1 MLRSLK
7 MTKDV
12 KRSEEKGGNGN
23 PKVYDDLRETNT
35 GVNVKLFYNPKDVPQ
50 FDYETSLGDP
60 GRYPYTRGIY
70 PTMYRGKLWTMRQYA
85 GFATSEN
92 TNTRFKFLLDQG
104 QTGLSLA
111 LDLPTQLGLDSDD
124 PLAKDDV
131 GKLGVAIDT
140 LRDMEE
146 MFDGIP
152 LDKISTSFTINA
164 TASIILAMYVAT
176 AEKQGIDPSRLRGTI
191 QNDII
196 KEYIARGTYIF
207 PPKPSIRLIGDTIE
221 YCTKHIPSF
230 NSVSVSGTH
239 ICECGAT
246 PAQGVAYPFLT
257 GIAYLQEVLER
268 GYDIDDIAPLLSF
281 HLIAGGVQ
289 FNFFQEIAKLR
300 AARRLWAKILKERFH
315 SESDKA
321 LRLKFSTGGMGG
333 GMAEQ
338 QPLNNIARIAFYAL
352 AAALAGSQSMN
363 LPCFDEAYA
372 IPTDEAIRTSLRIQ
386 QIIAYEIGIP
396 DVVDPLA
403 GSYYV
408 ESLTDFFEKE
418 IAAEMERVESLGGIL
433 RCVEDGTI
441 QKQLSDQ
448 AYQVEKKFESGELI
462 KVGVNRFQIDEEER
476 ELEVFE
482 VDPETRTRQI
492 GRLNRIKDER
502 DNKKVKGA
510 LDALKKAA
518 IERKNL
524 MPSILDAVRAYATV
538 GEIVGHL
545 KEIYGEATQIS
556 VF

>member
-1 MLRSLK
+1 

>member
-1 MLRSLK
+1 
-7 MTKDV
+7 MTEQV
-12 KRSEEKGGNGN
+12 KRSEEKSEN
-23 PKVYDDLRETNT
+23 PKADSDLTETNT
-35 GVNVKLFYNPKDVPQ
+35 GVKVKLFYDPEDMPR
-50 FDYETSLGDP
+50 FDYETSLGNP
-60 GRYPYTRGIY
+60 GQYPYTRGIY

-85 GFATSEN
+85 GFSTSEN
-92 TNTRFKFLLDQG
+92 TNSRFKFLLEQG

-146 MFDGIP
+146 IFEGIP
-152 LDKISTSFTINA
+152 LDGISTSFTINS

-176 AEKQGIDPSRLRGTI
+176 AEKQGVDPSRLRGTI

-207 PPKPSIRLIGDTIE
+207 PPEPSIRLIGDTIE
-221 YCTKHIPSF
+221 YCIKQIPRF

-257 GIAYLQEVLER
+257 GIAYLREVLDR

-300 AARRLWAKILKERFH
+300 ATRRLWGKILKERFNSK
-315 SESDKA
+315 SEKA
-321 LRLKFSTGGMGG
+321 MRLKFSTGGMGG
-333 GMAEQ
+333 GMTEQ

-386 QIIAYEIGIP
+386 QIIAHEIGIP
-396 DVVDPLA
+396 DVVDPLG

-408 ESLTDFFEKE
+408 ESVTDFFEKE
-418 IAAEMERVESLGGIL
+418 IAAEMERIDSLGGIL
-433 RCVEDGTI
+433 RCVEDGMI
-441 QKQLSDQ
+441 QKQLADQ
-448 AYQVEKKFESGELI
+448 AYQVQKKFESGEMI
-462 KVGVNRFQIDEEER
+462 KVGVNRFEIDEEDR

-482 VDPETRTRQI
+482 VDSETRSRQI
-492 GRLNRIKDER
+492 DRFNRIKEER
-502 DNKKVKGA
+502 DNQKVE
-510 LDALKKAA
+510 LSLEALKRAA
-518 IERKNL
+518 AEKENL

-538 GEIVGHL
+538 GEIVGQL
-545 KEIYGEATQIS
+545 KEIYGEASPVT

>member
-1 MLRSLK
+1 
-7 MTKDV
+7 MTKQV
-12 KRSEEKGGNGN
+12 KRSEKKSEN
-23 PKVYDDLRETNT
+23 PKADSDLTETNT
-35 GVNVKLFYNPKDVPQ
+35 GVKVKLFYDPEDMPR
-50 FDYETSLGDP
+50 FDYETSLGNP
-60 GRYPYTRGIY
+60 GQYPYTRGIY

-85 GFATSEN
+85 GFSTSEN
-92 TNTRFKFLLDQG
+92 TNSRFKFLLEQG

-146 MFDGIP
+146 IFEGIP
-152 LDKISTSFTINA
+152 LDGISTSFTINS

-176 AEKQGIDPSRLRGTI
+176 AEKQGVDPSRLRGTI

-207 PPKPSIRLIGDTIE
+207 PPEPSIRLIGDTIE
-221 YCTKHIPSF
+221 YCIKQIPRF

-257 GIAYLQEVLER
+257 GIAYLREVLDR

-300 AARRLWAKILKERFH
+300 ATRRLWGKILKERFNSK
-315 SESDKA
+315 SEKA
-321 LRLKFSTGGMGG
+321 MRLKFSTGGMGG
-333 GMAEQ
+333 GMTEQ

-386 QIIAYEIGIP
+386 QIIAHEIGIP
-396 DVVDPLA
+396 DVVDPLG

-408 ESLTDFFEKE
+408 ESVTDFFEKE
-418 IAAEMERVESLGGIL
+418 IAAEMERIDSLGGIL
-433 RCVEDGTI
+433 RCVEDGMI
-441 QKQLSDQ
+441 QKQLADQ
-448 AYQVEKKFESGELI
+448 AYQVQKKFESGEMI
-462 KVGVNRFQIDEEER
+462 KVGVNRFEIDEEDR

-482 VDPETRTRQI
+482 VDSETRSRQI
-492 GRLNRIKDER
+492 DRFNRIKEER
-502 DNKKVKGA
+502 DNQKVE
-510 LDALKKAA
+510 LSLEALKRAA
-518 IERKNL
+518 AEKENL

-538 GEIVGHL
+538 GEIVGQL
-545 KEIYGEATQIS
+545 KEIYGEASPVT

>member
-1 MLRSLK
+1 MADESNK
-7 MTKDV
+7 KGEKKS
-12 KRSEEKGGNGN
+12 KRPAEK
-23 PKVYDDLRETNT
+23 KDLRETNA
-35 GVNVKLFYNPKDVPQ
+35 GPKVQLYYDHTDIPQ
-50 FDYETSLGDP
+50 FAYDASLGNP
-60 GRYPYTRGIY
+60 GQYPYTRGIY
-70 PTMYRGKLWTMRQYA
+70 PSMYRGRLWTMRQYA
-85 GFATSEN
+85 GFSTSEN
-92 TNTRFKFLLDQG
+92 TNSRFKFLLNQG

-152 LDKISTSFTINA
+152 LDQISTSFTINA
-164 TASIILAMYVAT
+164 TAGILLAMYVVT
-176 AEKQGIDPSRLRGTI
+176 GEKQGVSPNKLRGTI

-196 KEYIARGTYIF
+196 KEYVARGTYIF
-207 PPKPSIRLIGDTIE
+207 PPEPSIRLIGDTIE
-221 YCTKHIPSF
+221 YCIKEAPSF

-239 ICECGAT
+239 MCECGAT
-246 PAQGVAYPFLT
+246 SVQGIAYPFLT
-257 GIAYLQEVLER
+257 GIAYIQEVLKR
-268 GYDIDDIAPLLSF
+268 GYRIDEIAPLLSF

-289 FNFFQEIAKLR
+289 FNFFQDIAKLR
-300 AARRLWAKILKERFH
+300 AARRLWAKMMKDRFH
-315 SESDKA
+315 SQSEKSMQ
-321 LRLKFSTGGMGG
+321 LKFSTGGMGG
-333 GMAEQ
+333 GMTEQ

-386 QIIAYEIGIP
+386 QIIGYEIGVP
-396 DVVDPLA
+396 DVVDPLG

-408 ESLTDFFEKE
+408 EALTDSFEKE
-418 IAAEMERVESLGGIL
+418 ILTEMERIESLGGIL

-441 QKQLSDQ
+441 QRQLAHQ
-448 AYQVEKKFESGELI
+448 AYEIQKKFESGALV
-462 KVGVNRFQIDEEER
+462 KVGVNRFRIDEEDR

-482 VDPETRTRQI
+482 VDPKTLSKQVS
-492 GRLNRIKDER
+492 RLKQVKEER
-502 DNKKVKGA
+502 DNARVTGT
-510 LDALKKAA
+510 LNALKSAA
-518 IERKNL
+518 MEKRNL

-538 GEIVGHL
+538 GEMVNTL
-545 KEIYGEATQIS
+545 KEVYGEAQHLS

>member
-1 MLRSLK
+1 M
-7 MTKDV
+7 V
-12 KRSEEKGGNGN
+12 SEEKKADQKGKRPERKN
-23 PKVYDDLRETNT
+23 DLRETNT
-35 GVNVKLFYNPKDVPQ
+35 GVKVELFYDPTDVPQ
-50 FDYETSLGDP
+50 FSYEASLGNP
-60 GRYPYTRGIY
+60 GQYPYTRGIY
-70 PTMYRGKLWTMRQYA
+70 PSMYRGRLWTMRQYA
-85 GFATSEN
+85 GFSTSEN
-92 TNTRFKFLLDQG
+92 TNNRFKFLLNQG

-140 LRDMEE
+140 LKDMEE
-146 MFDGIP
+146 MFEGIA
-152 LDKISTSFTINA
+152 LDKISTSFTINS

-176 AEKQGIDPSRLRGTI
+176 AEKQGVHPSDLRGTI

-207 PPKPSIRLIGDTIE
+207 PPEPSIRLIGDTIE
-221 YCTKHIPSF
+221 YCVKHIPNF

-257 GIAYLQEVLER
+257 GIAYIQEVLKR
-268 GYDIDDIAPLLSF
+268 GYSVDEIAPLLSF

-300 AARRLWAKILKERFH
+300 AARRLWAKIVKKRFD
-315 SESDKA
+315 SKSDKA
-321 LRLKFSTGGMGG
+321 MQLKFSTGGMGG
-333 GMAEQ
+333 GMTEQ

-372 IPTDEAIRTSLRIQ
+372 IPTEEAIRTSLRIQ
-386 QIIAYEIGIP
+386 QIIACEIGIP
-396 DVVDPLA
+396 DVVDPLG

-408 ESLTDFFEKE
+408 EALTDDFEKE
-418 IAAEMERVESLGGIL
+418 IASEMERIDAMGGIL

-441 QKQLSDQ
+441 QRQLAEQ
-448 AYQVEKKFESGELI
+448 AYQVQKKFESGELI
-462 KVGVNRFQIDEEER
+462 KVGINRFRIDEEDR

-482 VDPETRTRQI
+482 VDPKTLSRQI
-492 GRLNRIKDER
+492 SRLKQVKTDR
-502 DNKKVKGA
+502 DQANVDTTLK
-510 LDALKKAA
+510 ALKNAAVEKA
-518 IERKNL
+518 NL
-524 MPSILDAVRAYATV
+524 MPFILEAVKAYATV
-538 GEIVGHL
+538 GEIVKTL
-545 KEIYGEATQIS
+545 KQVYGEAQHLS

>member
-1 MLRSLK
+1 MK
-7 MTKDV
+7 MAEEV
-12 KRSEEKGGNGN
+12 KRSEKKGGNSEMDSG
-23 PKVYDDLRETNT
+23 LRETNT
-35 GVNVKLFYNPKDVPQ
+35 GVRVKLFYDPADVGQ
-50 FDYETSLGDP
+50 FEYESSLGNP
-60 GRYPYTRGIY
+60 GQYPYTRGIY

-85 GFATSEN
+85 GFSTSEN
-92 TNTRFKFLLDQG
+92 TNSRFKFLLDQG

-124 PLAKDDV
+124 PVAKDDV

-152 LDKISTSFTINA
+152 LDSISTSFTVNS

-176 AEKQGIDPSRLRGTI
+176 AEKQGVDPSTLRGTI

-207 PPKPSIRLIGDTIE
+207 PPEPSIRLIGDTIE
-221 YCTKHIPSF
+221 YCNEHIPRF

-246 PAQGVAYPFLT
+246 PTQGVAYPFLT
-257 GIAYLQEVLER
+257 GIAYLQEVLDR
-268 GYDIDDIAPLLSF
+268 GYDIDDVAPLLSF

-315 SESDKA
+315 SKSEKA
-321 LRLKFSTGGMGG
+321 MRLKFSTGGMGG
-333 GMAEQ
+333 GMTEQ

-386 QIIAYEIGIP
+386 QIIAHEIGIP
-396 DVVDPLA
+396 DVVDPLG

-408 ESLTDFFEKE
+408 ESLTDYFERE
-418 IAAEMERVESLGGIL
+418 IAAEMERVDSLGGIL

-441 QKQLSDQ
+441 QNQMADQ
-448 AYQVEKKFESGELI
+448 AYQVQKKLESGELI

-476 ELEVFE
+476 ELEAFE
-482 VDPETRTRQI
+482 VDPETRSRQI
-492 GRLNRIKDER
+492 RRLNRIKDER
-502 DNKKVKGA
+502 DHQRVQVT
-510 LDALKKAA
+510 LEALKKAA
-518 IERKNL
+518 LRRENL
-524 MPSILDAVRAYATV
+524 MPSILDAVRSYATV
-538 GEIVGHL
+538 GEITGQL
-545 KEIYGEATQIS
+545 KEIYGEASQVT

>member
-1 MLRSLK
+1 M
-7 MTKDV
+7 
-12 KRSEEKGGNGN
+12 SEETKEKEKRLEGN
-23 PKVYDDLRETNT
+23 DDRKETNT
-35 GVNVKLFYNPKDVPQ
+35 GVSVKLYYGPEDISSFEYNRC
-50 FDYETSLGDP
+50 LGNP
-60 GRYPYTRGIY
+60 GEYPYTRGIY
-70 PTMYRGKLWTMRQYA
+70 PTMYRGKLWTMRQYS
-85 GFATSEN
+85 GFSTSEN
-92 TNTRFKFLLDQG
+92 TNSRFKFLLEQG

-124 PLAKDDV
+124 PLAKDDA
-131 GKLGVAIDT
+131 GRLGVAIDT

-152 LDKISTSFTINA
+152 LDKISTSFTVNS

-176 AEKQGIDPSRLRGTI
+176 AEKQGVEPSKLRGTI

-207 PPKPSIRLIGDTIE
+207 PPEPSIRLIGDTIE
-221 YCTKHIPSF
+221 YCIEHIPRF

-257 GIAYLQEVLER
+257 GVAYLKEVLSR
-268 GYDIDDIAPLLSF
+268 GYTIDEIAPLLSF

-300 AARRLWAKILKERFH
+300 AARRLWAKIMKERFH
-315 SESDKA
+315 SESERSMR
-321 LRLKFSTGGMGG
+321 LRFSTGGMGG
-333 GMAEQ
+333 GMTEQ
-338 QPLNNIARIAFYAL
+338 QPLNNIARISFYAL
-352 AAALAGSQSMN
+352 AAGLAGSQSMN

-396 DVVDPLA
+396 DVVDPLG

-418 IAAEMERVESLGGIL
+418 IAAEMERIDSLGGIL

-441 QKQLSDQ
+441 QRQLADQ
-448 AYQVEKKFESGELI
+448 AYQVQKKLESGEMI
-462 KVGVNRFQIDEEER
+462 KVGVNRFQIDEEDR

-482 VDPETRTRQI
+482 VDPETLSRQMTR
-492 GRLNRIKDER
+492 LDLIKSER
-502 DNKKVKGA
+502 DNQKVESA
-510 LDALKKAA
+510 LVALKKAA
-518 IERKNL
+518 LERENL
-524 MPSILDAVRAYATV
+524 MPCLLDAVKTYATV
-538 GEIVGHL
+538 GEIVGQL
-545 KEIYGEATQIS
+545 KEIYGEAKQVSI
-556 VF
+556 F

>member
-1 MLRSLK
+1 MGENMKTDDELK
-7 MTKDV
+7 
-12 KRSEEKGGNGN
+12 
-23 PKVYDDLRETNT
+23 ETGT
-35 GVNVKLFYNPKDVPQ
+35 GVKVKLYYTPEDLPE
-50 FDYETSLGDP
+50 FDYEASLGIP
-60 GRYPYTRGIY
+60 GKYPYTRGIY
-70 PTMYRGKLWTMRQYA
+70 PTMYRGKLWTMRQYS
-85 GFATSEN
+85 GFSTSEN
-92 TNTRFKFLLDQG
+92 TNSRFKFLLEQG

-131 GKLGVAIDT
+131 GRLGVAIDT
-140 LRDMEE
+140 LSDLEE

-152 LDKISTSFTINA
+152 LGKISTSFTVNS

-176 AEKQGIDPSRLRGTI
+176 AEKQGVEPSKLRGTI

-207 PPKPSIRLIGDTIE
+207 PPEPSIRLIGDTIE
-221 YCTKHIPSF
+221 YCIEHIPRF

-257 GIAYLQEVLER
+257 GVAYLKEVLSR
-268 GYDIDDIAPLLSF
+268 GYTIDEIAPLLSF
-281 HLIAGGVQ
+281 HLIAGGAQ

-300 AARRLWAKILKERFH
+300 AARRLWAKIMKERFH
-315 SESDKA
+315 SESERSMR
-321 LRLKFSTGGMGG
+321 LRFSTGGMGG
-333 GMAEQ
+333 GMTEQ
-338 QPLNNIARIAFYAL
+338 QPLNNIARISFYAL
-352 AAALAGSQSMN
+352 AAGLAGSQSMN

-396 DVVDPLA
+396 DVVDPLG

-418 IAAEMERVESLGGIL
+418 IAAEMERIDSSGGIL

-441 QKQLSDQ
+441 QRQLADQ
-448 AYQVEKKFESGELI
+448 AYQVQKKLESGEMI
-462 KVGVNRFQIDEEER
+462 KVGVNRFQIDEEDR

-482 VDPETRTRQI
+482 VDTETLSRQI
-492 GRLNRIKDER
+492 GRLERIKAER
-502 DNKKVKGA
+502 NSQEVDRTLGA
-510 LDALKKAA
+510 LREAA
-518 IERKNL
+518 IEKKNL
-524 MPSILDAVRAYATV
+524 MPCILNAVKAYATV
-538 GEIVGHL
+538 GEIVTQL
-545 KEIYGEATQIS
+545 KEVYGEAEQVS

>member
-1 MLRSLK
+1 
-7 MTKDV
+7 MTKQV
-12 KRSEEKGGNGN
+12 KRSEEKSGN
-23 PKVYDDLRETNT
+23 PKADSDLTETNT
-35 GVNVKLFYNPKDVPQ
+35 GVKVKLFYDPEDMPR
-50 FDYETSLGDP
+50 FDYETSLGNP
-60 GRYPYTRGIY
+60 GQYPYTRGIY

-85 GFATSEN
+85 GFSTSEN
-92 TNTRFKFLLDQG
+92 TNSRFKFLLEQG

-146 MFDGIP
+146 IFEGIP
-152 LDKISTSFTINA
+152 LDRISTSFTINS

-176 AEKQGIDPSRLRGTI
+176 AEKQGVDPSRLRGTI

-207 PPKPSIRLIGDTIE
+207 PPEPSIRLIGDTIE
-221 YCTKHIPSF
+221 YCIKQIPRF

-246 PAQGVAYPFLT
+246 PVQGVAYPFLT
-257 GIAYLQEVLER
+257 GIAYLREVLDR

-300 AARRLWAKILKERFH
+300 ATRRLWGKILKERFSSK
-315 SESDKA
+315 SEKA
-321 LRLKFSTGGMGG
+321 MRLKFSTGGMGG
-333 GMAEQ
+333 GMTEQ

-386 QIIAYEIGIP
+386 QIIAHEIGMP
-396 DVVDPLA
+396 DVVDPLG

-418 IAAEMERVESLGGIL
+418 IAAEMERIDSLGGIL

-441 QKQLSDQ
+441 QKQLADQ
-448 AYQVEKKFESGELI
+448 AYQVQKKFESGEMI
-462 KVGVNRFQIDEEER
+462 KVGVNRFEIDEEDR

-482 VDPETRTRQI
+482 VDPETRSRQI
-492 GRLNRIKDER
+492 DRFNRIKEER
-502 DNKKVKGA
+502 DNQKVE
-510 LDALKKAA
+510 LSLEALKRAA
-518 IERKNL
+518 VEKENL
-524 MPSILDAVRAYATV
+524 MPSILDAVRAHATV
-538 GEIVGHL
+538 GEIVGQL
-545 KEIYGEATQIS
+545 KEIYGEASPLT

>member
-1 MLRSLK
+1 VGEIM
-7 MTKDV
+7 D
-12 KRSEEKGGNGN
+12 KRDPKSKN
-23 PKVYDDLRETNT
+23 PKDEMGLLETNT
-35 GVNVKLFYNPKDVPQ
+35 GLKVKPFYSPGDVPNL
-50 FDYETSLGDP
+50 DYKGCLGDP
-60 GRYPYTRGIY
+60 GVFPFTRGIF

-85 GFATSEN
+85 GFSTSEN
-92 TNTRFKFLLDQG
+92 TNSRFKFLLNQG

-124 PLAKDDV
+124 PLGKDDV
-131 GKLGVAIDT
+131 GRLGVAIDT

-152 LDKISTSFTINA
+152 LDKISTSFTINS
-164 TASIILAMYVAT
+164 TAIIILAMYVAT
-176 AEKQGIDPSRLRGTI
+176 AEKQGVNPSDLRGTI

-207 PPKPSIRLIGDTIE
+207 PPEPSIRLIGDTIE
-221 YCTKHIPSF
+221 YCVKHIPRF

-246 PAQGVAYPFLT
+246 PTQGIAYPFLT
-257 GIAYLQEVLER
+257 GIAYIQEVLKR
-268 GYDIDDIAPLLSF
+268 GYGIDDVASLLSF

-289 FNFFQEIAKLR
+289 FNFFQDIAKLR
-300 AARRLWAKILKERFH
+300 AARRLWAKMMKERFH
-315 SESDKA
+315 SQNEKSMQ
-321 LRLKFSTGGMGG
+321 LKFSTGGMGG
-333 GMAEQ
+333 GMTEQ

-386 QIIAYEIGIP
+386 QIIGYEIGVP
-396 DVVDPLA
+396 DVADPLG

-408 ESLTDFFEKE
+408 EALTDSFEKE
-418 IAAEMERVESLGGIL
+418 IVAEMERIESLGGIL

-441 QKQLSDQ
+441 QRQLANQ
-448 AYQVEKKFESGELI
+448 AYEVQKKFESGALI
-462 KVGVNRFQIDEEER
+462 KVGVNRFLIDEEDR

-482 VDPETRTRQI
+482 MDPKTLSKQV
-492 GRLNRIKDER
+492 GRLKQVKAER
-502 DNKKVKGA
+502 NNAGVTS
-510 LDALKKAA
+510 ALKALKSAA
-518 IERKNL
+518 IEKKNL
-524 MPSILDAVRAYATV
+524 MPPILDAVKAYATV
-538 GEIVGHL
+538 GEMVNTL
-545 KEIYGEATQIS
+545 KEVYGEAQHLS

>member
-1 MLRSLK
+1 
-7 MTKDV
+7 MTEEA
-12 KRSEEKGGNGN
+12 KRSEKKGEN
-23 PKVYDDLRETNT
+23 PELDSDRIETNT
-35 GVNVKLFYNPKDVPQ
+35 GVGVKLFYDPEDVPR

-60 GRYPYTRGIY
+60 GQYPYTRGIY

-85 GFATSEN
+85 GFSTSEN
-92 TNTRFKFLLDQG
+92 TNSRFKFLLDQG

-124 PLAKDDV
+124 PLAKEDV

-140 LRDMEE
+140 LRDIEE
-146 MFDGIP
+146 IFEDIP
-152 LDKISTSFTINA
+152 LDKISTSFTINS

-176 AEKQGIDPSRLRGTI
+176 AEKQGVAPDTLRGTI

-207 PPKPSIRLIGDTIE
+207 PPEPSIRLIGDTIE
-221 YCTKHIPSF
+221 YCIERIPRF

-246 PAQGVAYPFLT
+246 PTQGVAYPFLT
-257 GIAYLQEVLER
+257 GIAYLQEVLDR
-268 GYDIDDIAPLLSF
+268 GYEIDDVAPLLSF

-300 AARRLWAKILKERFH
+300 AARRLWAKILKERFRSK
-315 SESDKA
+315 SEKA
-321 LRLKFSTGGMGG
+321 TRLKFSTGGMGG
-333 GMAEQ
+333 GMTEQ

-386 QIIAYEIGIP
+386 QIIACEIGIP
-396 DVVDPLA
+396 DVVDPLG

-418 IAAEMERVESLGGIL
+418 IAAEMERIDSLGGIL

-441 QKQLSDQ
+441 QRQLADQ
-448 AYQVEKKFESGELI
+448 AYQVQRKFESGEMT
-462 KVGVNRFQIDEEER
+462 KVGMNRFQIDEEES

-482 VDPETRTRQI
+482 VDPETRSRQI

-502 DNKKVKGA
+502 DNQRVEA
-510 LDALKKAA
+510 YLEALKRAA
-518 IERKNL
+518 VDRENL
-524 MPSILDAVRAYATV
+524 MPFILDAVRAYATV
-538 GEIVGHL
+538 GEIVGRL
-545 KEIYGEATQIS
+545 KEMYGEASQVS

>member
-1 MLRSLK
+1 MAEEA
-7 MTKDV
+7 
-12 KRSEEKGGNGN
+12 KRSEKKGEN
-23 PKVYDDLRETNT
+23 PETDSDRMETNT
-35 GVNVKLFYNPKDVPQ
+35 GVGVKLFYDPEDVPR
-50 FDYETSLGDP
+50 FDYETSLGNP
-60 GRYPYTRGIY
+60 GQYPYTRGIY

-85 GFATSEN
+85 GFSTSEN
-92 TNTRFKFLLDQG
+92 TNSRFKFLLDQG

-124 PLAKDDV
+124 SLAKEDV

-146 MFDGIP
+146 IFEDIP
-152 LDKISTSFTINA
+152 LDKISTSFTINS

-176 AEKQGIDPSRLRGTI
+176 AEKQGVEPSTLRGTI

-196 KEYIARGTYIF
+196 KEFIARGTYIF

-221 YCTKHIPSF
+221 YCIEHIPRF

-257 GIAYLQEVLER
+257 GIAYLQEVLDR
-268 GYDIDDIAPLLSF
+268 GYEIDDVAPLLSF

-315 SESDKA
+315 SKSEKA
-321 LRLKFSTGGMGG
+321 MRLKFSTGGMGG
-333 GMAEQ
+333 GMTEQ

-386 QIIAYEIGIP
+386 QIIACEIGMP
-396 DVVDPLA
+396 DVVDPLG

-418 IAAEMERVESLGGIL
+418 IAAEMERIDSRGGIL

-441 QKQLSDQ
+441 QKQLADQ
-448 AYQVEKKFESGELI
+448 AYQVQKKFESGEMI
-462 KVGVNRFQIDEEER
+462 KVGANRFQIDEEER

-482 VDPETRTRQI
+482 VDPETRSRQI

-502 DNKKVKGA
+502 DNKRVETS
-510 LDALKKAA
+510 LETLKRAA
-518 IERKNL
+518 VDRENL
-524 MPSILDAVRAYATV
+524 MPFILDAVRAYATV
-538 GEIVGHL
+538 GEIVGQL
-545 KEIYGEATQIS
+545 KEIYGEANQVS

>member
-1 MLRSLK
+1 M
-7 MTKDV
+7 D
-12 KRSEEKGGNGN
+12 KRDPKPKN
-23 PKVYDDLRETNT
+23 PKDEMGLLETNT
-35 GVNVKLFYNPKDVPQ
+35 GLKVKPFYSPGDVPNL
-50 FDYETSLGDP
+50 DYKGCLGDP
-60 GRYPYTRGIY
+60 GVFPFTRGIF

-85 GFATSEN
+85 GFSTSEN
-92 TNTRFKFLLDQG
+92 TNSRFKFLLNQG

-124 PLAKDDV
+124 PLGKDDV
-131 GKLGVAIDT
+131 GRLGVAIDT

-152 LDKISTSFTINA
+152 LDKISTSFTINS
-164 TASIILAMYVAT
+164 TAIIILAMYVAT
-176 AEKQGIDPSRLRGTI
+176 AEKQGVNPSDLRGTI

-207 PPKPSIRLIGDTIE
+207 PPEPSIRLIGDTIE
-221 YCTKHIPSF
+221 YCVKHIPRF

-246 PAQGVAYPFLT
+246 PTQGIAYPFLT
-257 GIAYLQEVLER
+257 GIAYIQEVLKR
-268 GYDIDDIAPLLSF
+268 GYGIDDVASLLSF

-289 FNFFQEIAKLR
+289 FNFFQDIAKLR
-300 AARRLWAKILKERFH
+300 AARRLWAKMMKERFH
-315 SESDKA
+315 SQNEKSMQ
-321 LRLKFSTGGMGG
+321 LKFSTGGMGG
-333 GMAEQ
+333 GMTEQ

-386 QIIAYEIGIP
+386 QIIGYEIGVP
-396 DVVDPLA
+396 DVADPLG

-408 ESLTDFFEKE
+408 EALTDSFEKE
-418 IAAEMERVESLGGIL
+418 IVAEMERIESLGGIL

-441 QKQLSDQ
+441 QRQLANQ
-448 AYQVEKKFESGELI
+448 AYEVQKKFESCGLI
-462 KVGVNRFQIDEEER
+462 KVGVNRFRIDEEDR

-482 VDPETRTRQI
+482 MDPKTLSKQV
-492 GRLNRIKDER
+492 GRLKQVKAER
-502 DNKKVKGA
+502 NNAGVTS
-510 LDALKKAA
+510 ALKALKSAA
-518 IERKNL
+518 IEKKNL
-524 MPSILDAVRAYATV
+524 MPPILDAVKAYATV
-538 GEIVGHL
+538 GEMVNTL
-545 KEIYGEATQIS
+545 KEVYGEAQHLS

>member
-1 MLRSLK
+1 
-7 MTKDV
+7 MTKEV
-12 KRSEEKGGNGN
+12 KRSMEKGAN
-23 PKVYDDLRETNT
+23 PQAHEDLRETNT
-35 GVNVKLFYNPKDVPQ
+35 GVNVKLFYKPEDVPRL
-50 FDYETSLGDP
+50 DYETSLGDP
-60 GRYPYTRGIY
+60 GQYPYTRGIY

-92 TNTRFKFLLDQG
+92 TNARFKFLLDQG

-111 LDLPTQLGLDSDD
+111 VDLPTQLGLDSDD
-124 PLAKDDV
+124 PLARDDV

-146 MFDGIP
+146 IFDGIP
-152 LDKISTSFTINA
+152 LDQISTSFTINS

-176 AEKQGIDPSRLRGTI
+176 AAKQGVDPNRLRGTI

-207 PPKPSIRLIGDTIE
+207 PPGPSIRLIGDTIE
-221 YCTKHIPSF
+221 YCIKHIPSF

-257 GIAYLQEVLER
+257 GIAYLQEVLDR
-268 GYDIDDIAPLLSF
+268 GYDIDEIAPLLSF

-315 SESDKA
+315 SKSDKA

-333 GMAEQ
+333 GMTEQ

-372 IPTDEAIRTSLRIQ
+372 IPTDEAVRTSLRIQ

-396 DVVDPLA
+396 DVADPLG

-408 ESLTDFFEKE
+408 ESLTDYFERE
-418 IAAEMERVESLGGIL
+418 ITAEMERIDSLGGIL

-448 AYQVEKKFESGELI
+448 AYQVQKKLESGELI

-482 VDPETRTRQI
+482 VDPETRSRQI

-502 DNKKVKGA
+502 DNRRVEGA

-518 IERKNL
+518 LERKNL

-538 GEIVGHL
+538 GEIVRHL

>member
-1 MLRSLK
+1 M
-7 MTKDV
+7 D
-12 KRSEEKGGNGN
+12 KRDPKSKN
-23 PKVYDDLRETNT
+23 PKDEMGLLETNT
-35 GVNVKLFYNPKDVPQ
+35 GLKVKPFYSPGDVPNL
-50 FDYETSLGDP
+50 DYKGCLGDP
-60 GRYPYTRGIY
+60 GVFPFTRGIF

-85 GFATSEN
+85 GFSTSEN
-92 TNTRFKFLLDQG
+92 TNSRFKFLLNQG

-124 PLAKDDV
+124 PLGKDDV
-131 GKLGVAIDT
+131 GRLGVAIDT

-152 LDKISTSFTINA
+152 LDKISTSFTINS
-164 TASIILAMYVAT
+164 TAIIILAMYVAT
-176 AEKQGIDPSRLRGTI
+176 AEKQGVNPSDLRGTI

-207 PPKPSIRLIGDTIE
+207 PPEPSIRLIGDTIE
-221 YCTKHIPSF
+221 YCVKHIPRF

-246 PAQGVAYPFLT
+246 PTQGIAYPFLT
-257 GIAYLQEVLER
+257 GIAYIQEVLKR
-268 GYDIDDIAPLLSF
+268 GYGIDDVASLLSF

-289 FNFFQEIAKLR
+289 FNFFQDIAKLR
-300 AARRLWAKILKERFH
+300 AARRLWAKMMKERFH
-315 SESDKA
+315 SQNEKSMQ
-321 LRLKFSTGGMGG
+321 LKFSTGGMGG
-333 GMAEQ
+333 GMTEQ

-386 QIIAYEIGIP
+386 QIIGYEIGVP
-396 DVVDPLA
+396 DVADPLG

-408 ESLTDFFEKE
+408 EALTDSFEKE
-418 IAAEMERVESLGGIL
+418 IVAEMERIESLGGIL

-441 QKQLSDQ
+441 QRQLANQ
-448 AYQVEKKFESGELI
+448 AYEVQKKFESGALI
-462 KVGVNRFQIDEEER
+462 KVGVNRFRIDEEDR

-482 VDPETRTRQI
+482 MDPKTLSKQV
-492 GRLNRIKDER
+492 GRLKQVKAER
-502 DNKKVKGA
+502 NIAGVTS
-510 LDALKKAA
+510 ALKALKSAA
-518 IERKNL
+518 IEKKNL
-524 MPSILDAVRAYATV
+524 MPPILDAVKAYATV
-538 GEIVGHL
+538 GEMVNTL
-545 KEIYGEATQIS
+545 KEVYGEAQHLS

>member
-1 MLRSLK
+1 MAK
-7 MTKDV
+7 EG
-12 KRSEEKGGNGN
+12 KRGDKKGGTPEIEG
-23 PKVYDDLRETNT
+23 DLKETNT
-35 GVNVKLFYNPKDVPQ
+35 GVSVKLFYDPRDVPRL
-50 FDYETSLGDP
+50 DYGTSLGDP
-60 GRYPYTRGIY
+60 GQYPYTRGIY

-85 GFATSEN
+85 GFSTSEN
-92 TNTRFKFLLDQG
+92 TNSRFKFLLDQG

-140 LRDMEE
+140 LRDVEE
-146 MFDGIP
+146 IFEGIP
-152 LDKISTSFTINA
+152 LDKISTSFTINS

-176 AEKQGIDPSRLRGTI
+176 AEKQGVDPRRLRGTI

-207 PPKPSIRLIGDTIE
+207 PPEPSIRLIGDTIE
-221 YCTKHIPSF
+221 YCIKHIPSF

-246 PAQGVAYPFLT
+246 PSQGVAYPFLT
-257 GIAYLQEVLER
+257 GIAYLQEVLDR
-268 GYDIDDIAPLLSF
+268 GRDIDDIAPLLSF

-315 SESDKA
+315 SKSDKA
-321 LRLKFSTGGMGG
+321 MRLKFSTGGMGG
-333 GMAEQ
+333 GMTEQ
-338 QPLNNIARIAFYAL
+338 QPLNNIARISFYAL

-386 QIIAYEIGIP
+386 QIIAHEIGIP
-396 DVVDPLA
+396 DVVDPLG

-408 ESLTDFFEKE
+408 ESLTDLFENE
-418 IAAEMERVESLGGIL
+418 IVAEMDRIESLGGIL

-441 QKQLSDQ
+441 QKQLADQ
-448 AYQVEKKFESGELI
+448 AYQVQRKLDSGELI

-482 VDPETRTRQI
+482 VDPETRSRQI
-492 GRLNRIKDER
+492 GRLNWIKDER
-502 DNKKVKGA
+502 DNKRVEES

-518 IERKNL
+518 LERENL
-524 MPSILDAVRAYATV
+524 MPFILDAVRAYATV

-545 KEIYGEATQIS
+545 REIYGEATQIS

>member
-1 MLRSLK
+1 MAEEG
-7 MTKDV
+7 
-12 KRSEEKGGNGN
+12 KRSDQKDGSPETGR
-23 PKVYDDLRETNT
+23 DLKETNT
-35 GVNVKLFYNPKDVPQ
+35 GVTVKLFYDPKDVPRL
-50 FDYETSLGDP
+50 DYGTSLGDP
-60 GRYPYTRGIY
+60 GQYPYTRGIY

-85 GFATSEN
+85 GFSTSEN
-92 TNTRFKFLLDQG
+92 TNSRFKFLLDQG

-146 MFDGIP
+146 MFEGIP
-152 LDKISTSFTINA
+152 LDKISTSFTINS
-164 TASIILAMYVAT
+164 TASIVLAMYVAT
-176 AEKQGIDPSRLRGTI
+176 AEKQAVVPSTLRGTI

-207 PPKPSIRLIGDTIE
+207 PPEPSIRLIGDTIE
-221 YCTKHIPSF
+221 YCMKHIPRF

-246 PAQGVAYPFLT
+246 PTQGVAYPFLT
-257 GIAYLQEVLER
+257 GIAYLQEVLDR
-268 GYDIDDIAPLLSF
+268 GYTIDDIAPLLSF

-300 AARRLWAKILKERFH
+300 AARRLWAKILEERFH
-315 SESDKA
+315 SKSEKA
-321 LRLKFSTGGMGG
+321 MRLKFSTGGMGG
-333 GMAEQ
+333 GMTEQ
-338 QPLNNIARIAFYAL
+338 QPLNNIARIGFYAL
-352 AAALAGSQSMN
+352 AASLAGSQSMN

-386 QIIAYEIGIP
+386 QIIAHEIGIP
-396 DVVDPLA
+396 DVVDPLG
-403 GSYYV
+403 GSYYI

-418 IAAEMERVESLGGIL
+418 ISAEMERIDSLGGIL
-433 RCVEDGTI
+433 RCVEDGAI
-441 QKQLSDQ
+441 QKQLADQ
-448 AYQVEKKFESGELI
+448 AYQVQKKFESGELT

-502 DNKKVKGA
+502 DNQKVKSA
-510 LDALKKAA
+510 LEGLK
-518 IERKNL
+518 R
-524 MPSILDAVRAYATV
+524 PQSRGRT
-538 GEIVGHL
+538 
-545 KEIYGEATQIS
+545 
-556 VF
+556 

>member
-1 MLRSLK
+1 
-7 MTKDV
+7 MTEEIKRPQRKGENPEKDP
-12 KRSEEKGGNGN
+12 E
-23 PKVYDDLRETNT
+23 LLETNT
-35 GVNVKLFYNPKDVPQ
+35 GLKVKLFYDPEDVPQ
-50 FDYETSLGDP
+50 FDYKASLGNP
-60 GRYPYTRGIY
+60 GKYPYTRGIY
-70 PTMYRGKLWTMRQYA
+70 PTMYRGKLWTMRQYS
-85 GFATSEN
+85 GFSTSEN
-92 TNTRFKFLLDQG
+92 TNSRFKYLLDQG

-111 LDLPTQLGLDSDD
+111 LDLPTQLGLDSDN
-124 PLAKDDV
+124 PLARDDV
-131 GKLGVAIDT
+131 GKLGVAIDS

-146 MFDGIP
+146 MFNGIP
-152 LDKISTSFTINA
+152 LDKISTSFTINS

-176 AEKQGIDPSRLRGTI
+176 AEKQGVDPSTLRGTI

-207 PPKPSIRLIGDTIE
+207 PPEPSIRLIGDTIE
-221 YCTKHIPSF
+221 YCIKNIPRF

-257 GIAYLQEVLER
+257 GIAYLREVLNR
-268 GYDIDDIAPLLSF
+268 GYEVDDIAPLLSF

-300 AARRLWAKILKERFH
+300 AARRLWAKILKERFNSA
-315 SESDKA
+315 SEKGM
-321 LRLKFSTGGMGG
+321 RLKFSTGGMGG
-333 GMAEQ
+333 GMTEQ

-386 QIIAYEIGIP
+386 QIIAYEIGVP
-396 DVVDPLA
+396 DVVDPLG

-408 ESLTDFFEKE
+408 ESLTDSFEDE
-418 IAAEMERVESLGGIL
+418 ITVEMEKIDSLGGIL

-441 QKQLSDQ
+441 QKQLADQ
-448 AYQVEKKFESGELI
+448 AYTVQKKFESGDLI

-482 VDPETRTRQI
+482 IDPETRARQI
-492 GRLNRIKDER
+492 GRLNRIKNER
-502 DNKKVKGA
+502 DKDRVKGA
-510 LDALKKAA
+510 LEALRKAA
-518 IERKNL
+518 VERKNL
-524 MPSILDAVRAYATV
+524 MPHMLDAVKAYATV
-538 GEIVGHL
+538 GEICRQL
-545 KEIYGEATQIS
+545 KEVYGEASQVT

>member
-1 MLRSLK
+1 M
-7 MTKDV
+7 
-12 KRSEEKGGNGN
+12 EKI
-23 PKVYDDLRETNT
+23 
-35 GVNVKLFYNPKDVPQ
+35 FH
-50 FDYETSLGDP
+50 
-60 GRYPYTRGIY
+60 
-70 PTMYRGKLWTMRQYA
+70 
-85 GFATSEN
+85 
-92 TNTRFKFLLDQG
+92 
-104 QTGLSLA
+104 
-111 LDLPTQLGLDSDD
+111 
-124 PLAKDDV
+124 
-131 GKLGVAIDT
+131 
-140 LRDMEE
+140 
-146 MFDGIP
+146 GIP
-152 LDKISTSFTINA
+152 LDRISTSFTVNS

-176 AEKQGIDPSRLRGTI
+176 AEKQGVNPSTLRGTI

-207 PPKPSIRLIGDTIE
+207 PPGPSIRLIGDTIE
-221 YCTKHIPSF
+221 YCIKHIPRF

-257 GIAYLQEVLER
+257 GIAYLQEVLDR

-300 AARRLWAKILKERFH
+300 AARRLWAKILKERFR
-315 SESDKA
+315 SKSDKA
-321 LRLKFSTGGMGG
+321 MRLKFSTGGMGG

-396 DVVDPLA
+396 DVADPLG

-408 ESLTDFFEKE
+408 ESLTDYFEKE
-418 IAAEMERVESLGGIL
+418 IAAEMERIDSLGGIL

-441 QKQLSDQ
+441 QKQLADQ
-448 AYQVEKKFESGELI
+448 AYQVQKKLDSGELI

-476 ELEVFE
+476 ELEVFK
-482 VDPETRTRQI
+482 VDPETRVKQM
-492 GRLNRIKDER
+492 GRLNRVKEER
-502 DNKKVKGA
+502 DNQRVEVA
-510 LDALKKAA
+510 LGALKKVA
-518 IERKNL
+518 IERENL
-524 MPSILDAVRAYATV
+524 MPYILDAVRAYATV
-538 GEIVGHL
+538 GEITGRL
-545 KEIYGEATQIS
+545 KEIYGEASQVT

>member
-1 MLRSLK
+1 MAEEFKKKSDK
-7 MTKDV
+7 KG
-12 KRSEEKGGNGN
+12 KGSEEVTGLK
-23 PKVYDDLRETNT
+23 ETNT
-35 GVNVKLFYNPKDVPQ
+35 GIKVKLFYDSTDIPQ
-50 FDYETSLGDP
+50 FTYETSLGNP
-60 GRYPYTRGIY
+60 GQYPYTRGIY
-70 PTMYRGKLWTMRQYA
+70 PSMYRGRLWTMRQYA
-85 GFATSEN
+85 GFSTSEN
-92 TNTRFKFLLDQG
+92 TNSRFKFLLNQG

-140 LRDMEE
+140 LKDMEE
-146 MFDGIP
+146 IFEGIP
-152 LDKISTSFTINA
+152 LDQISTSFTINA
-164 TASIILAMYVAT
+164 TASILLAMYVVT
-176 AEKQGIDPSRLRGTI
+176 AEKQGVSPDKLRGTI

-207 PPKPSIRLIGDTIE
+207 PPAPSIRLIGDTIE
-221 YCTKHIPSF
+221 YCIKHVPKF

-257 GIAYLQEVLER
+257 GIAYIQEVLNR
-268 GYDIDDIAPLLSF
+268 GYPIDDIAPLLSF

-289 FNFFQEIAKLR
+289 FNFFQDIAKLR
-300 AARRLWAKILKERFH
+300 AARRLWAKILKERFN
-315 SESDKA
+315 SKGEKSMQ
-321 LRLKFSTGGMGG
+321 LTFSTGGMGG
-333 GMAEQ
+333 GMTEQ

-396 DVVDPLA
+396 DVVDPLG
-403 GSYYV
+403 GSYYI

-418 IAAEMERVESLGGIL
+418 IIAEMERIDAMGGIL
-433 RCVEDGTI
+433 RCVEDGAI
-441 QKQLSDQ
+441 QKQLAEQ
-448 AYQVEKKFESGELI
+448 AYQVQKKFESGEMI
-462 KVGVNRFQIDEEER
+462 KVGVNRFRIDEEDR

-482 VDPETRTRQI
+482 VDPKTLSRQLD
-492 GRLNRIKDER
+492 RLKQIKAER
-502 DNKKVKGA
+502 DNVRVESA
-510 LDALKKAA
+510 LNALKNAA
-518 IERKNL
+518 IEKTNL

-538 GEIVGHL
+538 GEIVSTL
-545 KEIYGEATQIS
+545 KDIYGEAQHLS